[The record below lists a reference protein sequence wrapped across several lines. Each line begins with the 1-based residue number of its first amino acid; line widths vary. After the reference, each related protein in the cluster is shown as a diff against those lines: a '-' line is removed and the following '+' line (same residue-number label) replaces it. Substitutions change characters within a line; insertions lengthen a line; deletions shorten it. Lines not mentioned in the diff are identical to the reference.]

1 MKVLLRDV
9 GQHLIANPH
18 ACDLTVK
25 TDTSMSQVKG
35 DGMNE
40 LIVLFRPYPVGAL
53 LKKLSEDRDSFN
65 LSEMRAPC
73 RFMNGGRRRRSGLL
87 VQVRAF
93 TI

>member
-1 MKVLLRDV
+1 
-9 GQHLIANPH
+9 
-18 ACDLTVK
+18 
-25 TDTSMSQVKG
+25 
-35 DGMNE
+35 MNE

-87 VQVRAF
+87 VQVRALPF
-93 TI
+93 NYDSFRSCEFVVITFM